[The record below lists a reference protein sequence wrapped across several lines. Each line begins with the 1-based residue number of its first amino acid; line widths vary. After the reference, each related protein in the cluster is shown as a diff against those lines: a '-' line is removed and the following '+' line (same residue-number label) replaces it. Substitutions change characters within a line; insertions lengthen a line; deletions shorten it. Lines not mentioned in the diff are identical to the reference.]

1 MLGQYL
7 LRPEDILISTMIMN
21 LLKLL
26 KYRKVL
32 KCGLMGDDNFDL
44 LLSINGEFEDLPKIK
59 RMV

>member
-7 LRPEDILISTMIMN
+7 LRPKDILISTMIMN

-32 KCGLMGDDNFDL
+32 RCGLMDNHLDKFKLILD
-44 LLSINGEFEDLPKIK
+44 EF
-59 RMV
+59 